1 MAQNQL
7 ESLSVVKDG
16 VTTLVAGNPYSTI
29 LAGVTAGAF
38 GRLSSDC
45 NILYL
50 TTNGGLAIPV
60 NGSIITGGKIASI
73 DTSVY

>member
-1 MAQNQL
+1 MAQNQI
-7 ESLSVVKDG
+7 ESLSVVRNEAM
-16 VTTLVAGNPYSTI
+16 TLVAGNSNSTL
-29 LAGVTAGAF
+29 LAGVTAGQF

-60 NGSIITGGKIASI
+60 NGSIIVGGKIASI